1 MKKTLLQLFL
11 YLSVQKKIANYKLLY
26 ESWFRHFIKWS
37 KICITSGIFMTNFE
51 LQLQDATKI
60 ISYFWIQLVRMK
72 SSKKTCAQFLIM
84 FLLLE
89 ILTYVTFFFLLEL
102 VLKLEILHNIR
113 NRRHSFAQ
121 QLFPQMYTSVKGIT
135 WKIFW
140 VRARTLML
148 TENPFRRLIAF
159 HCYCNFNPLA
169 ILNDVWY
176 LWNAW
181 YFS

>member
-1 MKKTLLQLFL
+1 MNHGLGILSNGVKITLHLVYLWPTLSFKSKMPQK
-11 YLSVQKKIANYKLLY
+11 LSV
-26 ESWFRHFIKWS
+26 
-37 KICITSGIFMTNFE
+37 IFDF
-51 LQLQDATKI
+51 
-60 ISYFWIQLVRMK
+60 S
-72 SSKKTCAQFLIM
+72 
-84 FLLLE
+84 LLE
-89 ILTYVTFFFLLEL
+89 WKVVKNVCAIFDYVFTFGDIGLCYSFFLLEL

-121 QLFPQMYTSVKGIT
+121 QLFPQMYTSFKGIT